1 MGLQGEK
8 LVERFRGVVLFVI
21 DGKEFMV
28 DLKTGQGRATE
39 GRFDD
44 LEEDITV
51 TTSDE
56 NFAKLASGSLN
67 PQSAFLSGKIKIQ
80 GSMALAM
87 KLQPVMSAL
96 GPQAKL

>member
-1 MGLQGEK
+1 M
-8 LVERFRGVVLFVI
+8 
-21 DGKEFMV
+21 
-28 DLKTGQGRATE
+28 
-39 GRFDD
+39 
-44 LEEDITV
+44 EEDITV

-87 KLQPVMSAL
+87 KLPPVMSAL

>member
-1 MGLQGEK
+1 M
-8 LVERFRGVVLFVI
+8 
-21 DGKEFMV
+21 
-28 DLKTGQGRATE
+28 
-39 GRFDD
+39 
-44 LEEDITV
+44 